1 MGKRKD
7 GVDPNVHPQ
16 SSQKRPRTHLAIRPA
31 RSRAPQSN
39 PPSCSS
45 SMSTNGD
52 EVSSSNS
59 TNPVPQPSTKPSH
72 RRTGFR
78 AARSQEPQSTAT
90 GLSFPTSSRVT
101 TIALGH
107 KGCLKRKHKERSH
120 TPAAVELD
128 SSFAPTD
135 TQMGCE
141 VDSFPP
147 VSHQQEDN
155 SPAKN
160 KRKRNNDSKVC
171 NDRIVLSIRN

>member
-1 MGKRKD
+1 MGKWKD

-16 SSQKRPRTHLAIRPA
+16 SSQKHPRTHLAIRPA
-31 RSRAPQSN
+31 CSRGPQSN
-39 PPSCSS
+39 PPSCSL
-45 SMSTNGD
+45 SMSMNGD

-72 RRTGFR
+72 RCTGFR

-90 GLSFPTSSRVT
+90 GLSFPTSSHIT

-128 SSFAPTD
+128 SFFTPTD

-147 VSHQQEDN
+147 VSHQQEDKAWQKI
-155 SPAKN
+155 S
-160 KRKRNNDSKVC
+160 RRE
-171 NDRIVLSIRN
+171 IMI